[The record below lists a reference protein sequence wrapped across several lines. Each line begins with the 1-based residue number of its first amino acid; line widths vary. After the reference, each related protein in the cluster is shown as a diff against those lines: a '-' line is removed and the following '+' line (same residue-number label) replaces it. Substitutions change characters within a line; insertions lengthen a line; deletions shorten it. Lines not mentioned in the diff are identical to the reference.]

1 MDFVDN
7 NIQKVQVQPEDQVY
21 ARNED
26 IKVYG
31 KLVSM
36 STENVVADSEQIWDE
51 TLKKNQSDINSLTQ
65 SKFGEYLP
73 LTGGHI
79 YGNLSV
85 AGRVDLYGPLT
96 LGDSLNIEE
105 NDFVFEGANNE
116 SLTINS
122 NGLTYAFTENQSQG
136 FNVKEGDARLNN
148 ITVIPKENNDTD
160 RSVSY
165 VSPGMITVDD
175 GNNSANFTPTSIELG
190 LGDSN
195 DETHVTAKTI
205 NTNKVFLT
213 QKKAQGTV
221 TVDTSITPNL
231 IRLHQTPGRVT
242 TIQPTGI
249 ISPMFQ
255 LVGGTDQN
263 VLLGDGT
270 TTGKLVKDIRVNQDN
285 VDKKNTL
292 LLMLQYIDGTALGTE
307 FPAATKEL
315 AGLMTAADKTKLD
328 DVPNIYAEKSKTIS
342 NITVGN
348 RPNKRGL
355 YIAID
360 YADRTNPGTTVNIP
374 NATTASDGCMSYED
388 KNKLDNIENTYL
400 SLSGGTLTGTLRLND
415 INSNENGLDI
425 NNVNGIQSV
434 DQDKVSTPE
443 VWTTNGNSIPLNIAN
458 GIAKLDQNGN
468 IPLKNLGN
476 IDTQIALVVD
486 KLPTTDIKTNK
497 IYLVRKSETG
507 QDNAYVEYVYINNS
521 WEKLGEYT
529 PSIDLSEYS
538 LKSQTVS
545 SAAFVANSGNTQ
557 LQLTNANGSKSSVYV
572 PIAETPGVSS
582 SGQLTSGQNGFMSV
596 SDKVKLN
603 GIAESA
609 NNYVLKKATASDLGG
624 IKIGFTEN
632 SSSKNYPVT
641 LDLNDEAYVHVPW
654 TDTQTDISNCVKN
667 NEDGIINGDL
677 TVNGNLSTS
686 DADIVINNGKL
697 ELHSAS
703 DGIKFVDNE
712 DSVYISTVNGSANE
726 YFATDGSIQTIPNS
740 YLPLSGGT
748 VTGGITVDGAINTK
762 SNITTDGTV
771 TAKGFVSKTVKN
783 NPYEVWA
790 CNGSSINLKTI
801 IAATAVYVHGSIVE
815 SIAGS
820 INSGMTIDDPDAII
834 FNKATGSFVA
844 KKGNAYYKYWNI
856 IDNLLINNYSNYG
869 IFTANKGIVPYHNQ
883 LYRFANDNA
892 NIYIANNTGSVPILD
907 IYIN

>member
-7 NIQKVQVQPEDQVY
+7 NIQKVQVQPEDQIY
-21 ARNED
+21 AKNED

-36 STENVVADSEQIWDE
+36 STENVVADSEQIWDKG
-51 TLKKNQSDINSLTQ
+51 LKKNQSDINSVTQ
-65 SKFGEYLP
+65 SKFGQYLP
-73 LTGGHI
+73 LAGGRI
-79 YGNLSV
+79 DGDLGV
-85 AGRVDLYGPLT
+85 TGRVDLG
-96 LGDSLNIEE
+96 G
-105 NDFVFEGANNE
+105 
-116 SLTINS
+116 SLTIALGINA
-122 NGLTYAFTENQSQG
+122 GM
-136 FNVKEGDARLNN
+136 V
-148 ITVIPKENNDTD
+148 TV
-160 RSVSY
+160 S
-165 VSPGMITVDD
+165 D

-231 IRLHQTPGRVT
+231 IRLHQTSGRVT

-255 LVGGTDQN
+255 LVGGTDQD
-263 VLLGDGT
+263 VLLGDGSTTDRLIKDVTAGAIQSEYNFNFT
-270 TTGKLVKDIRVNQDN
+270 TTGNVNN
-285 VDKKNTL
+285 FVTIK
-292 LLMLQYIDGTALGTE
+292 
-307 FPAATKEL
+307 AATSTT
-315 AGLMTAADKTKLD
+315 AGVMTAADKTKLD

-374 NATTASDGCMSYED
+374 NATTTSDGCMSYED

-400 SLSGGTLTGTLRLND
+400 PLSGGTLTGALRLND
-415 INSNENGLDI
+415 ISSDENGLDI
-425 NNVNGIQSV
+425 NNVNGIQSA

-468 IPLKNLGN
+468 IPLENLGN
-476 IDTQIALVVD
+476 LDTQIVLVVN

-497 IYLVRKSETG
+497 IYLVRKNEPG

-545 SAAFVANSGNTQ
+545 SAAFVTNSDNTQ

-572 PIAETPGVSS
+572 PIAQTPGISS

-596 SDKVKLN
+596 SDKIKLN

-624 IKIGFTEN
+624 IKIGFNANNT
-632 SSSKNYPVT
+632 SKNYPIT
-641 LDLNDEAYVHVPW
+641 LDANDKAYVHVPW
-654 TDTQTDISNCVKN
+654 TDTQTDISNCVKT
-667 NEDGIINGDL
+667 DQSSTINADV
-677 TVNGNLSTS
+677 TVNGKISS
-686 DADIVINNGKL
+686 QDADIVINSGKL
-697 ELHSAS
+697 ELQEGSN
-703 DGIKFVDNE
+703 GINFTGGK
-712 DSVYISTVNGSANE
+712 DSTYISTVNGSSNE
-726 YFATDGSIQTIPNS
+726 YFATDGTIQTISNS

-771 TAKGFVSKTVKN
+771 TAKGFMSKTEKN
-783 NPYEVWA
+783 PHEVWA
-790 CNGSSINLKTI
+790 CNGNSINLKTL

-815 SIAGS
+815 SIASGS
-820 INSGMTIDDPDAII
+820 INSTVTIEDPDAIV
-834 FNKATGSFVA
+834 FNKATGSFLA
-844 KKGNAYYKYWNI
+844 KQGNGYYRYWSTIN
-856 IDNLLINNYSNYG
+856 NLLISDSDKYG
-869 IFTANKGIVPYHNQ
+869 FLTTKRGTVPYHNQ
-883 LYRFANDNA
+883 LYTFANDN
-892 NIYIANNTGSVPILD
+892 NIYIANNTGSVSILD
-907 IYIN
+907 VYIN

>member
-7 NIQKVQVQPEDQVY
+7 NIQKVQVQPKDQVY

-36 STENVVADSEQIWDE
+36 STENVVADSEQIWDKG
-51 TLKKNQSDINSLTQ
+51 LKKNQSDINSVTQ
-65 SKFGEYLP
+65 SKFGQYLP
-73 LTGGHI
+73 LAGGRI
-79 YGNLSV
+79 DGDLGV
-85 AGRVDLYGPLT
+85 TGRVDLGGPLEIG
-96 LGDSLNIEE
+96 LG
-105 NDFVFEGANNE
+105 
-116 SLTINS
+116 IN
-122 NGLTYAFTENQSQG
+122 
-136 FNVKEGDARLNN
+136 AR
-148 ITVIPKENNDTD
+148 T
-160 RSVSY
+160 
-165 VSPGMITVDD
+165 ITVDD
-175 GNNSANFTPTSIELG
+175 GNNSANFTPTSIELSM
-190 LGDSN
+190 GDDS
-195 DETHVTAKTI
+195 
-205 NTNKVFLT
+205 
-213 QKKAQGTV
+213 
-221 TVDTSITPNL
+221 VDTYITPNL

-249 ISPMFQ
+249 ISPMFK
-255 LVGGTDQN
+255 LADGTDKQ
-263 VLLGDGT
+263 VLLGDGGT
-270 TTGKLVKDIRVNQDN
+270 TDRLIKDVTAAAIQSEYNFDFITTGNVNN
-285 VDKKNTL
+285 FVTIK
-292 LLMLQYIDGTALGTE
+292 
-307 FPAATKEL
+307 AATSTT
-315 AGLMTAADKTKLD
+315 AGVMTAADKTKLD
-328 DVPNIYAEKSKTIS
+328 DVPNIYAKKSNTIS

-360 YADRTNPGTTVNIP
+360 YADRTNPGTFVNIP
-374 NATTASDGCMSYED
+374 NATTTSDGCMSYED
-388 KNKLDNIENTYL
+388 KNRLDNVKNTYL
-400 SLSGGTLTGTLRLND
+400 PLSGGTLTGTLRLND
-415 INSNENGLDI
+415 INSDQNGLDI

-434 DQDKVSTPE
+434 DQDKVLTPE

-497 IYLVRKSETG
+497 IYLVRKSKTG
-507 QDNAYVEYVYINNS
+507 EDNAYVEYIYINNS

-545 SAAFVANSGNTQ
+545 QAAFVANSGNTQ

-582 SGQLTSGQNGFMSV
+582 SGQLITGQNGFMSV
-596 SDKVKLN
+596 SDKVKLD

-624 IKIGFTEN
+624 IKIGFTGN

-641 LDLNDEAYVHVPW
+641 LDLNGKAYVHVPW

-667 NEDGIINGDL
+667 DEDGIINGDL

-686 DADIVINNGKL
+686 DADIVINSGKL

-712 DSVYISTVNGSANE
+712 DSVYISKINGSANE

-748 VTGGITVDGAINTK
+748 VTGGITVNGAINTK

-771 TAKGFVSKTVKN
+771 TAKGFVSKTEKN
-783 NPYEVWA
+783 PHEVWA
-790 CNGSSINLKTI
+790 CNGGSINLKTI
-801 IAATAVYVHGSIVE
+801 IASTAVYVHGSIVE

-820 INSGMTIDDPDAII
+820 INLSVTIDDPDAII

-844 KKGNAYYKYWNI
+844 KKGNGYYRYWNTV
-856 IDNLLINNYSNYG
+856 DNLLINDQRKYG
-869 IFTANKGIVPYHNQ
+869 VFVASRGIVPYHKQ
-883 LYRFANDNA
+883 LYIFANDNA
-892 NIYIANNTGSVPILD
+892 NIYIADNTGSISTLD